1 MKSIKNRLLTTIFLL
16 CFIFSVFTGS
26 ALYFQYAEWKKGFE
40 GGSYAENAYAAE
52 YHMRLQSEK
61 KQLGGEN
68 TEVKAEEDW
77 REYLLDERGISVYL
91 PKQYVVAKTFGP
103 KIYIGPEEG
112 ANDYM
117 PYMFFTMEKMSA
129 NDWLELL
136 KQEKRDIKIE
146 QVNEYIRV
154 TVHMDTKIQYIT
166 LLEQKDYL
174 FVIEHLGVQN
184 WDFIDDI
191 LKTLKMK

>member
-16 CFIFSVFTGS
+16 CSIFSVFIGS
-26 ALYFQYAEWKKGFE
+26 ALYFQYLDWKKGFE
-40 GGSYAENAYAAE
+40 GAYTENVYAAE

-61 KQLGGEN
+61 KQSGKEN
-68 TEVKAEEDW
+68 ILTEVEEDW
-77 REYLLDERGISVYL
+77 REYLLDDRGISVYL
-91 PKQYVVAKTFGP
+91 PKQYVIAKTFGQ
-103 KIYIGPEEG
+103 KIYIGPLDG

-117 PYMFFTMEKMSA
+117 PYMFFTMEKMST

-136 KQEKRDIKIE
+136 KQEKRDTKIE
-146 QVNEYIRV
+146 QINGYLRV
-154 TVHMDTKIQYIT
+154 SIHMDNEIQYIT

-174 FVIEHLGVQN
+174 FVIEHLGVYN
-184 WDFIDDI
+184 WDFTDDI